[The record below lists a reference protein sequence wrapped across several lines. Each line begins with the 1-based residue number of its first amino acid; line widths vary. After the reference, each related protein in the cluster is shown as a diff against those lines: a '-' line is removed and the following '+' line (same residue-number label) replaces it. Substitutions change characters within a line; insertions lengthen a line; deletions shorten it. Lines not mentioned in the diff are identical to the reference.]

1 MTILLGKVL
10 SSPYKHCLNLS
21 VSYHKVTKFFDTLTL
36 PYLAVDVDRAGLS
49 RNMHR
54 GPPIE
59 IEIEMDQAR
68 GQGRRSRNSPLPLQP
83 ESILLLSMKETQ
95 IVL

>member
-54 GPPIE
+54 DPPIE
-59 IEIEMDQAR
+59 IDEAR
-68 GQGRRSRNSPLPLQP
+68 GQGRR
-83 ESILLLSMKETQ
+83 K
-95 IVL
+95 